1 MPLDR
6 RETNAGAW
14 SSRPPHQP
22 GPQLPA
28 FCRSRRPT
36 VMVTASSLIGLRGLV
51 LLGLAF
57 QISTWPDGEPHDA
70 TPIRTS
76 PDLGDDGR
84 GLCSPWD
91 EPRNP
96 PPAAAARGAHPG
108 QALQALGLHPGPGA
122 PAVAP
127 GERGGHH
134 HRLEPAT
141 SAALNATNRA

>member
-22 GPQLPA
+22 GPELPA

-57 QISTWPDGEPHDA
+57 QLSTLLLVLAEPVPPRPASSTNTVSRPDAGTDAGEVPPV
-70 TPIRTS
+70 TPLSSR
-76 PDLGDDGR
+76 
-84 GLCSPWD
+84 
-91 EPRNP
+91 
-96 PPAAAARGAHPG
+96 
-108 QALQALGLHPGPGA
+108 
-122 PAVAP
+122 
-127 GERGGHH
+127 
-134 HRLEPAT
+134 
-141 SAALNATNRA
+141 